1 MVDLIA
7 YLKNGSVK
15 RIDDANTFYFQPS
28 NKEEGQLLGHLNEVI
43 LEGRSQLFRP
53 TEFIISDFGIPLKYR
68 NTIHTGLFYFNYFET
83 ENDEEVMLED
93 WGIDFFYID
102 TKEKLEWMV
111 IVALQIFINQT
122 GCEVSHVLTNQKF
135 KEFAVIQEYS
145 CLGKNFM
152 MFNNRTEINTVDN
165 SLEDIFLD
173 LVETQ

>member
-1 MVDLIA
+1 MKDMNNRNKIIN
-7 YLKNGSVK
+7 YSSLKRAQFAENFALTLQELYSDIVSVPH
-15 RIDDANTFYFQPS
+15 F
-28 NKEEGQLLGHLNEVI
+28 
-43 LEGRSQLFRP
+43 
-53 TEFIISDFGIPLKYR
+53 
-68 NTIHTGLFYFNYFET
+68 
-83 ENDEEVMLED
+83 NDEEVMLED

-152 MFNNRTEINTVDN
+152 MFNNRTEINTVEV
-165 SLEDIFLD
+165 EDEF
-173 LVETQ
+173 